1 MSNFV
6 KLYNDITEHWLWCD
20 PVKLKWWL
28 DLLLMSQRSNTGC
41 GKGEI
46 PIGITSLAKRW
57 GSNKATVSRFIDK
70 LSKSGLIKRSDD
82 GETDSETAVVTN
94 VKRIIISNSEPYTSE
109 RNAFETAGVTIPETK
124 KRKKPAP
131 QNPPVGND
139 TNGEGDLN
147 PQEKAKEKEFLEK
160 LKKNYPTVMSME
172 RPLTYAEGK
181 KLLGAGYSGEQINDV
196 LLQMENYKGLCKK
209 YTSAYLTAS
218 NWLKMRK

>member
-57 GSNKATVSRFIDK
+57 GSNKATVSRFLDK

-82 GETDSETAVVTN
+82 GETDSETAVATN

-124 KRKKPAP
+124 KRARAVVKKPS
-131 QNPPVGND
+131 D
-139 TNGEGDLN
+139 
-147 PQEKAKEKEFLEK
+147 KEDEETDPEYKNKMAYLEK
-160 LKKNYPTVMSME
+160 LKNDYPNVMSMTK
-172 RPLTYAEGK
+172 PLTYEQCEALRK
-181 KLLGAGYSGEQINDV
+181 DGYSKDEIRGI
-196 LLQMENYKGLCKK
+196 LSQMENFKGLRTK
-209 YTSAYLTAS
+209 YNSAFLTAR
-218 NWLKMRK
+218 NWLQRSRK